1 MEPETTT
8 PEASPETITLLA
20 DEWKQY
26 QAYVA
31 GLEEQT
37 RLDGLELERLRPIV
51 EKAEREKEEREK
63 IDVRAPGKFSW
74 SKAIA
79 FTLGFLLCATN
90 GVFIGLFINM
100 ALTIPYAWVL
110 VGLAAVSL
118 IFSLRSF
125 VTRAFLTPIIF
136 TAAVGVAFIVASN
149 LAHGYI
155 PASADEYVLSATTAD
170 GEPVAEWAVVILDS
184 EGNEKFRQPMTAT
197 DTYMKYGKSGLM
209 ENDTI
214 AVQSTL
220 PGTKCFI
227 RLDGTD
233 LSEAS
238 YTDPGPLDCRYTYTV
253 KSDD

>member
-20 DEWKQY
+20 DDWKQY

-37 RLDGLELERLRPIV
+37 RLDGLELERLRPIA
-51 EKAEREKEEREK
+51 EKAAREQEEREK
-63 IDVRAPGKFSW
+63 IEVRAPGRFSW
-74 SKAIA
+74 SKAVA
-79 FTLGFLLCATN
+79 FALGFALCAAN

-100 ALTIPYAWVL
+100 AFAVAYVWIL

-118 IFSLRSF
+118 IISLRSF
-125 VTRAFLTPIIF
+125 YTRAFITPIIF
-136 TAAVGVAFIVASN
+136 TAAVGVALIVTSN
-149 LAHGYI
+149 LTQGYI
-155 PASADEYVLSATTAD
+155 PASADEYVLSATSAE
-170 GEPVAEWAVVILDS
+170 GEPVDEWAVVILDS
-184 EGNEKFRQPMTAT
+184 AGNEKFRQPMTDT

-209 ENDTI
+209 KDDTI
-214 AVQSTL
+214 VVQSAV

-227 RLDGTD
+227 SLDGVN

-238 YTDPGPLDCRYTYTV
+238 YADPGPLDCRYTYTAS
-253 KSDD
+253 K